1 MFKILEKGSED
12 NAKIGDM
19 SFFQNVADI
28 EYLDYRS
35 CLKCG
40 GEIKN

>member
-1 MFKILEKGSED
+1 MQ
-12 NAKIGDM
+12 KIGDM

-40 GEIKN
+40 GEIKKN